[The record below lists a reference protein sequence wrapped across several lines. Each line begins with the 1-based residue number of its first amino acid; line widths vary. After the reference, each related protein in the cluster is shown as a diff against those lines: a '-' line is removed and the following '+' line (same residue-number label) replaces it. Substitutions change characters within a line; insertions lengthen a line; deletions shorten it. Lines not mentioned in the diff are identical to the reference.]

1 MQKIDLKAFMQLNE
15 RLAACLMEG
24 NTEEADQLDAEMI
37 QMVGTNN
44 RVVYR
49 RGVMPPVL
57 TYMYAYNRCMLQ
69 MNHGHVQE
77 AALSMIDVAETLHF
91 GNVPQDIYFVF
102 DMLAGLF
109 GTRDKFSQPYVLAC
123 DYLLMAV
130 LCERRFPAMSLS
142 FFWKSHM
149 LFNKLGVADLVEYTH
164 AFIKV
169 QYGLVAI
176 TYDKID
182 PEGARMF
189 KAEADKINAVLK
201 QPDRNQAVGN
211 SQTVTTTSSKQVMKE
226 QPVEDIPTDYI
237 KGCVYR
243 VKNYEDDQNLEK
255 HYPEFKEE
263 DSLLFKCFGHL
274 DETDKDHLPNI
285 MEVMELVCY
294 DEEKCA
300 VLYDNSPEV
309 NTLFGRA
316 HDRDGAI
323 DTVVNPEG
331 KFSYF
336 PKGLIKN
343 YFYRGQTKH
352 HPHCY
357 PSLYRDL
364 SDKEQFIERLKLCE
378 FELLLRKYPST
389 WLFEDGIN
397 YTLANGSVE
406 HRSLNVDVEP
416 LAQHYG
422 IKTVYLD
429 VTVDKWVA
437 AFFACCD
444 YCKTKVGEHDVY
456 QKHEGETVGVFY
468 VYQAEPEYAPDGAF
482 RPLGVQPLSRP
493 VLQAGYV
500 RKLDEKQDFETMTVA
515 IPFKYH
521 TGCVGI
527 IYQLFNRSGFI
538 QPPEMIGMKAKRI
551 VAEETSF
558 STAAFE
564 LAHQKYYTTMSDAEF
579 STMVTTYQLK
589 TQPNPLVD
597 FTDEELRKSVADRQI
612 WEPYLWQNTRT
623 QQIVSIDLNG

>member
-1 MQKIDLKAFMQLNE
+1 MQLNE
-15 RLAACLMEG
+15 QLAACLMKKDI
-24 NTEEADQLDAEMI
+24 EEADKLDAELI

-57 TYMYAYNRCMLQ
+57 TFMYAYNRCMLQ
-69 MNHGHVQE
+69 MNHGYVQE

-91 GNVPQDIYFVF
+91 GNVTQEIYFVF

-109 GTRDKFSQPYVLAC
+109 GMRDRFSQPYMLAC

-149 LFNKLGVADLVEYTH
+149 LFNKLGVADLVEFTH

-182 PEGARMF
+182 PEGAKLF

-201 QPDRNQAVGN
+201 LPNRNQAVAS
-211 SQTVTTTSSKQVMKE
+211 SQTVSNFGSKQEIKE
-226 QPVEDIPTDYI
+226 KPEKDNLADYFKRCKYHVKTFKEDQI
-237 KGCVYR
+237 
-243 VKNYEDDQNLEK
+243 LEA
-255 HYPEFKEE
+255 HYPEFKVE
-263 DSLLFKCFGHL
+263 DSLLFKRFGHM

-285 MEVMELVCY
+285 MEVMETVCY

-300 VLYDNSPEV
+300 VLYDNNPEV

-316 HDRDGAI
+316 HDRDGVI

-331 KFSYF
+331 KFSCF

-343 YFYRGQTKH
+343 CFYRGQTKH
-352 HPHCY
+352 YPHCY

-364 SDKEQFIERLKLCE
+364 SEKEQFVERLKLCE

-397 YTLANGSVE
+397 ITLADGSVE

-422 IKTVYLD
+422 IKTEYLD

-444 YCKTKVGEHDVY
+444 YNKTKVDEHDVY
-456 QKHEGETVGVFY
+456 QKHEEDTVGVFY
-468 VYQAEPEYAPDGAF
+468 VYQTEPEYSPDAPF
-482 RPLGVQPLSRP
+482 RPLGIQPLSRP

-500 RKLDEKQDFETMTVA
+500 RKLDQNQDFETMSVA
-515 IPFKYH
+515 IPFKNH
-521 TGCVGI
+521 SGCIGI
-527 IYQLFNRSGFI
+527 VYQLFARSGHI
-538 QPPEMIGMKAKRI
+538 QPPEVIGMKAKRI
-551 VAEETSF
+551 VAEETTF

-564 LAHQKYYTTMSDAEF
+564 LTHQKYYSTMSDADF
-579 STMVTTYQLK
+579 SNMVTTYQLK
-589 TQPNPLVD
+589 IQPNPLVD

-612 WEPYLWQNTRT
+612 WEPYLWQNTRSR
-623 QQIVSIDLNG
+623 QIVSIDLND